1 MKKTLI
7 TLILMLTFFCSF
19 TARANEPP
27 LDIGWNIENGIL
39 TVNGNGAMPDYAN
52 PEDVPWYKNRNEITK
67 IIVEDGITHIGNLA
81 FYGLTNAT
89 EVSIPESAKS
99 IGICAFSYTEGTR
112 TSVSDIN
119 ADYVF
124 ELASDSAVVSE
135 GSEFT
140 VSVDLSADFKDVA
153 LIQTIV
159 LFDPAKIA
167 VEESGFFDSKW
178 LETVSGDNL
187 GYISKPMAGIVANNI
202 RIAYLSL
209 SGTSIDEDSALYT
222 KGKTKLT
229 IAKIKCKALCDI
241 EDVNTSCFYLKD
253 SKVSLAD
260 GSAPKCGETQLT
272 TVTRLP
278 MPNLTING
286 KADEDEVSKPSA
298 PVANSDITVL
308 ANGNSV
314 NYDTKPY
321 VDENG
326 TIMIPIRH
334 TAEAMGIVIS
344 WHDDTRTVFA
354 TKESDLCAVQIGQ
367 NLVFKNSGNIELC
380 ANAKIVNART
390 VLPLEYFEKAFG
402 FKTDYNKETNTI
414 KITTN

>member
-7 TLILMLTFFCSF
+7 TLICMLTFFCSF

-52 PEDVPWYKNRNEITK
+52 PEDVPWYENRNEITK
-67 IIVEDGITHIGNLA
+67 IIIKDGITHIGNLA

-99 IGICAFSYTEGTR
+99 IGLCAFSYTEGTR
-112 TSVSDIN
+112 TSISDIN

-124 ELASDSAVVSE
+124 ELASDSAVVSK
-135 GSEFT
+135 GDEFT
-140 VSVDLSADFKDVA
+140 VSVKLTADFKEVS
-153 LIQTIV
+153 LVQSIV
-159 LFDPAKIA
+159 LFDPEKIS
-167 VEESGFFDSKW
+167 VETDAIFDSEW
-178 LETVSGDNL
+178 LTTIGQDNL

-202 RIAYLSL
+202 RIAYLSMDG
-209 SGTSIDEDSALYT
+209 SSIDEDSALYT
-222 KGKTKLT
+222 KGKTTLT
-229 IAKIKCKALCDI
+229 VAKIRCKALCDI
-241 EDVNTSCFYLKD
+241 EDVNASCLYIKD

-286 KADEDEVSKPSA
+286 NIAEGEVSKPDV
-298 PVANSDITVL
+298 PVASGDITVL
-308 ANGNSV
+308 ANGTAV

-321 VDENG
+321 IDENG
-326 TIMIPIRH
+326 VLMIPLRY
-334 TAEAMGIVIS
+334 TAEAMGIVVS
-344 WHDDTRTVFA
+344 WHEETRTVFA
-354 TKESDLCAVQIGQ
+354 TMGSDLSAVQIGQ
-367 NLVFKNSGNIELC
+367 NIVFKNSDNIEMC
-380 ANAKIVNART
+380 ANAEIINART
-390 VLPLEYFEKAFG
+390 LLPLEYFEKTFG
-402 FKTDYNKETNTI
+402 FKTEYTKETNTI

>member
-7 TLILMLTFFCSF
+7 TLICMLTFFCSF

-27 LDIGWNIENGIL
+27 LDIGWNIENGVL

-52 PEDVPWYKNRNEITK
+52 PEDVPWYENRNEITK
-67 IIVEDGITHIGNLA
+67 IIIEDGITHIGNLA

-99 IGICAFSYTEGTR
+99 VGLCAFSYTEGTR
-112 TSVSDIN
+112 TSLSDIN

-124 ELASDSAVVSE
+124 ELSSDSAVVSE
-135 GSEFT
+135 GKEFT
-140 VSVDLSADFKDVA
+140 VSVNLTADFKDVA
-153 LIQTIV
+153 LIQSIV
-159 LFDPAKIA
+159 LFDPEKIS
-167 VEESGFFDSKW
+167 VESDALFDAEW
-178 LETVSGDNL
+178 LASVGQDNL

-202 RIAYLSL
+202 RIAYLSMN
-209 SGTSIDEDSALYT
+209 GTSIDEESALYT
-222 KGKTKLT
+222 KGKTTLT

-241 EDVNTSCFYLKD
+241 EDVNTSCFYIKD

-278 MPNLTING
+278 MPNLMIND
-286 KADEDEVSKPSA
+286 KADEEASKPDV
-298 PVANSDITVL
+298 PVASGDITVL
-308 ANGNSV
+308 ANNMAV
-314 NYDTKPY
+314 NYDTKPFIN
-321 VDENG
+321 ENG
-326 TIMIPIRH
+326 VVMIPLRH

-344 WHDDTRTVFA
+344 WHEETRTVFA
-354 TKESDLCAVQIGQ
+354 TMETDLSAIQIGQ
-367 NLVFKNSGNIELC
+367 NIVFKNSGNIEMC
-380 ANAKIVNART
+380 ANAEIISART
-390 VLPLEYFEKAFG
+390 LIPLEYFEKAFG
-402 FKTDYNKETNTI
+402 FKTEFIKETNTI